1 MDLCLCDLSFYVWEI
16 MHSTIKKMSRHV
28 DQLQSEVDQAH
39 DKQEEFKRKVSQLTP
54 AFVLSKTPEPLV
66 FYHRVQSVL
75 EFFTSVLHD
84 TIPTGK

>member
-39 DKQEEFKRKVSQLTP
+39 DKQEEFKRKVSQLTS
-54 AFVLSKTPEPLV
+54 AFVLSKILEPLV

-75 EFFTSVLHD
+75 EFFTVLHD
-84 TIPTGK
+84 TIPTEK